1 MRSPICRA
9 CGSALSNERAEKCS
23 VCGGEVRAPA
33 RVVLKSGRIRLRFH
47 KTVDIGSSDLRMVM
61 ERKYV
66 STRQF
71 RLVKRKNGWRLAG
84 VRGALNS
91 TYLNGKAVLDE
102 EVVLQEGDEIFVG
115 NIASRVGVSLI
126 VELED

>member
-1 MRSPICRA
+1 
-9 CGSALSNERAEKCS
+9 
-23 VCGGEVRAPA
+23 
-33 RVVLKSGRIRLRFH
+33 
-47 KTVDIGSSDLRMVM
+47 VDIGSSDLRMVM